1 MRKHKTVIFL
11 TLGFLVGI
19 CILLYPSFSAYW
31 NSKTQSRAITDYEA
45 ALEYMDQ
52 ADYDAL
58 FAEAHAYNKAL
69 YETNYP
75 LVDYVKVPGYRDT
88 LVITDNAMIGYLKI
102 DRIGVEL
109 PIYHGTSDDVLNR
122 GVGHLEGSSLPVGG
136 INTHSVMSAHRG
148 LPSSKLFTDLDR
160 MEMGD
165 TFQVVVLNQVLT
177 YQVDL
182 IKVIEPDEVS
192 NLEIIEG
199 GDYCTL
205 FTCTPYG
212 INTHRLLVRGVRIET
227 IGEKPVL
234 YVSNEAFRIEPLLV
248 TPAVAAPMLLVLLIH
263 LLVKYREPP
272 KNQQQQQA
280 QSEKPQEETAPGGEE
295 LKKEAPIEAM
305 PPDEEETPRE
315 EGPQTEQDG
324 GDESES

>member
-19 CILLYPSFSAYW
+19 CILLYPAFSDFW
-31 NSKTQSRAITDYEA
+31 NSKAQSRAITDYESV
-45 ALEYMDQ
+45 LDNLDENEYS
-52 ADYDAL
+52 AI
-58 FAEAHAYNKAL
+58 FERAHAYNKAL

-75 LVDYVKVPGYRDT
+75 LMDYKNVPGYYDT
-88 LVITDNAMIGYLKI
+88 LRITYNDMIGYLKI

-122 GVGHLEGSSLPVGG
+122 GVGHLEGSSLPIGG
-136 INTHSVMSAHRG
+136 ENTHSIMSAHRG

-160 MEMGD
+160 MEIGD
-165 TFQVVVLNQVLT
+165 TFQIIILDQILT
-177 YQVDL
+177 YQVDF
-182 IKVIEPDEVS
+182 IKVIEPTDVS
-192 NLEIIEG
+192 DLQIIEG

-227 IGEKPVL
+227 IKEKPII

-272 KNQQQQQA
+272 KTVQQ
-280 QSEKPQEETAPGGEE
+280 K
-295 LKKEAPIEAM
+295 KKE
-305 PPDEEETPRE
+305 
-315 EGPQTEQDG
+315 EGGTG
-324 GDESES
+324 SES

>member
-11 TLGFLVGI
+11 TIGFLVGI
-19 CILLYPSFSAYW
+19 CVLLYPAFSDFW
-31 NSKTQSRAITDYEA
+31 NSKTQSRAITDYESV
-45 ALEYMDQ
+45 LDNLDEN
-52 ADYDAL
+52 DYNAI
-58 FAEAHAYNKAL
+58 FERAHAYNKAL

-75 LVDYVKVPGYRDT
+75 LIDYKNVPGYYDT
-88 LVITDNAMIGYLKI
+88 LRITDNDMIGYLKI

-122 GVGHLEGSSLPVGG
+122 GVGHLEGSSLPIGG
-136 INTHSVMSAHRG
+136 ENTHSIMSAHRG

-160 MEMGD
+160 MEIGD
-165 TFQVVVLNQVLT
+165 TFQIIVLDQVLT
-177 YQVDL
+177 YQVDF
-182 IKVIEPDEVS
+182 IKTIEPNDVS
-192 NLEIIEG
+192 DLQIIKG
-199 GDYCTL
+199 RDYCTL

-227 IGEKPVL
+227 AKEKPII

-272 KNQQQQQA
+272 KTVQQNKN
-280 QSEKPQEETAPGGEE
+280 EGGG
-295 LKKEAPIEAM
+295 
-305 PPDEEETPRE
+305 T
-315 EGPQTEQDG
+315 
-324 GDESES
+324 ESEP

>member
-19 CILLYPSFSAYW
+19 CILLYPAFSDFW
-31 NSKTQSRAITDYEA
+31 NSKAQSRAITDYESV
-45 ALEYMDQ
+45 LDNLDENEYS
-52 ADYDAL
+52 AI
-58 FAEAHAYNKAL
+58 FERAHAYNKAL

-75 LVDYVKVPGYRDT
+75 LMDYKNVPGYYDT
-88 LVITDNAMIGYLKI
+88 LRITDNDMIGYLKI

-122 GVGHLEGSSLPVGG
+122 GVGHLEGSSLPIGG
-136 INTHSVMSAHRG
+136 ENTHSIMSAHRG

-160 MEMGD
+160 MEIGD
-165 TFQVVVLNQVLT
+165 TFQIIVLDQVLT
-177 YQVDL
+177 YQVDF
-182 IKVIEPDEVS
+182 IKTIEPNDVS
-192 NLEIIEG
+192 DLQIIEG

-227 IGEKPVL
+227 IKEKPII

-272 KNQQQQQA
+272 KTVQQ
-280 QSEKPQEETAPGGEE
+280 K
-295 LKKEAPIEAM
+295 KKE
-305 PPDEEETPRE
+305 
-315 EGPQTEQDG
+315 EGGTG
-324 GDESES
+324 SES

>member
-1 MRKHKTVIFL
+1 MRRHKTAIFL

-19 CILLYPSFSAYW
+19 CILLYPAFSNYW
-31 NSKTQSRAITDYEA
+31 NSKTQSRAIVDYESVLDQ
-45 ALEYMDQ
+45 LEP
-52 ADYDAL
+52 ADYTAI
-58 FAEAHAYNKAL
+58 FENAHTYNKLL
-69 YETNYP
+69 YETNFP
-75 LVDYVKVPGYRDT
+75 LTDYSQVPGYYDALR
-88 LVITDNAMIGYLKI
+88 VADNEMIGYLKI

-136 INTHSVMSAHRG
+136 ENTHSVMSAHRG
-148 LPSSKLFTDLDR
+148 LPSAKLFTDLDR
-160 MEMGD
+160 LEKGD
-165 TFQVVVLNQVLT
+165 TFQIIILDQVLT
-177 YQVDL
+177 YQVDF
-182 IKVIEPDEVS
+182 IKVIEPNDVAD
-192 NLEIIEG
+192 LQIIEG

-227 IGEKPVL
+227 IKEKPVI

-272 KNQQQQQA
+272 KPVQQ
-280 QSEKPQEETAPGGEE
+280 K
-295 LKKEAPIEAM
+295 KKEEGGTEHAP
-305 PPDEEETPRE
+305 
-315 EGPQTEQDG
+315 
-324 GDESES
+324 

>member
-19 CILLYPSFSAYW
+19 CILLYPAFSDFW
-31 NSKTQSRAITDYEA
+31 NSKAQSRAITDYESV
-45 ALEYMDQ
+45 LDNLDENEYS
-52 ADYDAL
+52 AI
-58 FAEAHAYNKAL
+58 FERAHAYNKAL

-75 LVDYVKVPGYRDT
+75 LMDYKNVPGYYDT
-88 LVITDNAMIGYLKI
+88 LRITDNDMIGYLKI

-136 INTHSVMSAHRG
+136 ENTHSVMSAHRG

-160 MEMGD
+160 MEIGD
-165 TFQVVVLNQVLT
+165 TFQIIILDQILT
-177 YQVDL
+177 YQVDF
-182 IKVIEPDEVS
+182 IKVIEPTDVS
-192 NLEIIEG
+192 DLQIIEG

-227 IGEKPVL
+227 IKEKPII

-272 KNQQQQQA
+272 KSVQQ
-280 QSEKPQEETAPGGEE
+280 K
-295 LKKEAPIEAM
+295 KKE
-305 PPDEEETPRE
+305 
-315 EGPQTEQDG
+315 EGGTG
-324 GDESES
+324 SES

>member
-19 CILLYPSFSAYW
+19 CILLYPAFSDFW
-31 NSKTQSRAITDYEA
+31 NSKTQSRAITDYESV
-45 ALEYMDQ
+45 LDNLDENEYS
-52 ADYDAL
+52 AI
-58 FAEAHAYNKAL
+58 FERAHAYNKAL

-75 LVDYVKVPGYRDT
+75 LMDYKNVPGYYDT
-88 LVITDNAMIGYLKI
+88 LRITDNDMIGYLKI

-122 GVGHLEGSSLPVGG
+122 GVGHLEGSSLPIGG
-136 INTHSVMSAHRG
+136 ENTHSIMSAHRG

-160 MEMGD
+160 VEKGD
-165 TFQVVVLNQVLT
+165 TFQIIILDQVLT
-177 YQVDL
+177 YQVDY
-182 IKVIEPDEVS
+182 IKVIEPTDVS
-192 NLEIIEG
+192 DLQIIEG

-227 IGEKPVL
+227 IKEKPII

-248 TPAVAAPMLLVLLIH
+248 TPAVAAPMLFVLLIH

-272 KNQQQQQA
+272 KNTQ
-280 QSEKPQEETAPGGEE
+280 QEEKEGGS
-295 LKKEAPIEAM
+295 K
-305 PPDEEETPRE
+305 
-315 EGPQTEQDG
+315 
-324 GDESES
+324 

>member
-1 MRKHKTVIFL
+1 MKKHKTVIFL

-19 CILLYPSFSAYW
+19 CILLYPAFSDFW
-31 NSKTQSRAITDYEA
+31 NSKTQTRAIVAYESVLDQLDPKDYTDI
-45 ALEYMDQ
+45 
-52 ADYDAL
+52 
-58 FAEAHAYNKAL
+58 FNNAHAYNEAL
-69 YETNYP
+69 YETDYP
-75 LVDYVKVPGYRDT
+75 LRDYKQIPGYDDMLRVADS
-88 LVITDNAMIGYLKI
+88 NMIGYLKI

-109 PIYHGTSDDVLNR
+109 PIYHGTSDTVLNK

-136 INTHSVMSAHRG
+136 ENTHSVMSAHRG

-160 MEMGD
+160 LEKGD
-165 TFQVVVLNQVLT
+165 TFQIVVLDQVLT
-177 YQVDL
+177 YQVDF
-182 IKVIEPDEVS
+182 IKVIEPTDVS
-192 NLEIIEG
+192 NLQIVEG

-227 IGEKPVL
+227 IKEKPVI

-272 KNQQQQQA
+272 KNTQR
-280 QSEKPQEETAPGGEE
+280 
-295 LKKEAPIEAM
+295 KKE
-305 PPDEEETPRE
+305 EERE
-315 EGPQTEQDG
+315 
-324 GDESES
+324 

>member
-19 CILLYPSFSAYW
+19 CILLYPAFSDFW
-31 NSKTQSRAITDYEA
+31 NSKTQSRAITEYESV
-45 ALEYMDQ
+45 LDNLDENEYS
-52 ADYDAL
+52 AI
-58 FAEAHAYNKAL
+58 FERAHAYNKAL

-75 LVDYVKVPGYRDT
+75 LMDYKNVPGYYDT
-88 LVITDNAMIGYLKI
+88 LRITDNDMIGYLKI

-122 GVGHLEGSSLPVGG
+122 GVGHLEGSSLPIGG
-136 INTHSVMSAHRG
+136 ENTHSIMSAHRG

-160 MEMGD
+160 MEIGD
-165 TFQVVVLNQVLT
+165 TFQIIILDQVLT
-177 YQVDL
+177 YQVDF
-182 IKVIEPDEVS
+182 IKVIEPTDVS
-192 NLEIIEG
+192 DLQIIEG

-227 IGEKPVL
+227 IKEKPII

-248 TPAVAAPMLLVLLIH
+248 TPAVAAPMLFVLLIH

-272 KNQQQQQA
+272 KNSQQ
-280 QSEKPQEETAPGGEE
+280 K
-295 LKKEAPIEAM
+295 KKE
-305 PPDEEETPRE
+305 
-315 EGPQTEQDG
+315 EGGT
-324 GDESES
+324 ESEP

>member
-11 TLGFLVGI
+11 TLGFFVGI
-19 CILLYPSFSAYW
+19 CILLYPAFSDFW
-31 NSKTQSRAITDYEA
+31 NSKTQSRAITDYESV
-45 ALEYMDQ
+45 LDNLDENEYS
-52 ADYDAL
+52 AIFERAY
-58 FAEAHAYNKAL
+58 AYNKAL

-75 LVDYVKVPGYRDT
+75 LMDYKNVPGYYDT
-88 LVITDNAMIGYLKI
+88 LRITYNDMIGYLKI

-122 GVGHLEGSSLPVGG
+122 GVGHLEGSSLPIGG
-136 INTHSVMSAHRG
+136 ENTHSIMSAHRG

-160 MEMGD
+160 MEIGD
-165 TFQVVVLNQVLT
+165 NFQIIILDQVLT
-177 YQVDL
+177 YQVDF
-182 IKVIEPDEVS
+182 IKVIEPTDVS
-192 NLEIIEG
+192 DLQIIEG

-227 IGEKPVL
+227 IKEKPII

-272 KNQQQQQA
+272 KTVQQ
-280 QSEKPQEETAPGGEE
+280 K
-295 LKKEAPIEAM
+295 KKE
-305 PPDEEETPRE
+305 
-315 EGPQTEQDG
+315 EGGT
-324 GDESES
+324 ESEP